1 MSEPV
6 PGGPGDPAGPG
17 EPTRLDDPAG
27 PGEPTG
33 PGDAAG
39 PGDAGLG
46 DTAGSSPAPG
56 GVARY
61 GPGGPGAGISGPGH
75 RPLDVDGDHLGL
87 GDPAVAGP
95 LRIRRRR
102 RRASRR
108 RRIIGRAVLG
118 VGILILLVAGW
129 VGWRTFQAY
138 RALNQAADQVSELQ
152 GSLHGVADIDVPAA
166 RASVALLQNSTA
178 TAVSA
183 TTDPFYRFAGLLP
196 VLGSN
201 LRAVGTIAGTIDQVA
216 RTTAPELLDAATTVT
231 PAAMVPVSG
240 RIPLDPLI
248 SAGAGL
254 QRADEQVAAAQNRID
269 VVDRSRLIG
278 PIGGAVKTL
287 ADKLTTLRSTT
298 ASAARIARL
307 APPMFGASA
316 PRKYLV
322 VFQNLAE
329 PRATGGIFGSYAV
342 LEVNKGALSVSG
354 QGASSRTISSFDP
367 PLPLPPLISPA
378 LYGTLPGVYPTDV
391 NLVPDYPTAAAMF
404 ARMYQ
409 LREGTAVDGVLA
421 IDPVALGYLL
431 SGSKPI
437 DIGRGQQLTATSIT
451 RVLLSTAY
459 QLFPTA
465 GDAPD
470 RDSFVSDAT
479 TKAFTAVTDA
489 PNDPAAEL
497 KGLTR
502 AAGERRL
509 LLWSARPAEQTD
521 LAQTDLSGALGDDSD
536 APTVGV
542 FRNDAT
548 GGKLGYYATGSAE
561 LTSGACPRDPAHAL
575 DLRVTMAS
583 TAPTGG
589 LSPYVLG
596 LAKAGPYVLR
606 TNVLLIGPAGGRL
619 DDIRVGGAAVS
630 VARGEQNSRPVAMVT
645 VDLPPGASKNIT
657 ATVGVRADPA
667 TAVTPRLLL
676 TPGVHP
682 WATTV
687 EPLDSCRR

>member
-6 PGGPGDPAGPG
+6 PGGPDAPDEPGRDQPWAAGGAPDATPTDRTT
-17 EPTRLDDPAG
+17 EPT
-27 PGEPTG
+27 
-33 PGDAAG
+33 
-39 PGDAGLG
+39 
-46 DTAGSSPAPG
+46 G
-56 GVARY
+56 GVARF

-75 RPLDVDGDHLGL
+75 RSLDEDGEHLAF
-87 GDPAVAGP
+87 DPPSARP

-102 RRASRR
+102 RRVSRR
-108 RRIIGRAVLG
+108 RKIIGRTVLG
-118 VGILILLVAGW
+118 VGVLILLIAGW

-138 RALNQAADQVSELQ
+138 RALNQAADQVSALQ

-166 RASVALLQNSTA
+166 RASVALLDSTA

-183 TTDPFYRFAGLLP
+183 TTDPFYRLAGLLP
-196 VLGSN
+196 LVGPN
-201 LRAVGTIAGTIDQVA
+201 LRTVGTIAGTVDDVA
-216 RTTAPELLDAATTVT
+216 RSTAPELLDAATTVT

-248 SAGAGL
+248 AAGAGL
-254 QRADEQVAAAQNRID
+254 QRADDQVAAAQEKID
-269 VVDRSRLIG
+269 GVDRSRLIG
-278 PIGGAVKTL
+278 PIGRAANTL
-287 ADKLTTLRSTT
+287 ADKLITLRSTT

-307 APPMFGASA
+307 APPMLGAAA

-329 PRATGGIFGSYAV
+329 PRTTGGIFGSYAV
-342 LEVNKGALSVSG
+342 LEVNKGAVSVSG
-354 QGASSRTISSFDP
+354 QGASSRTISPFDP
-367 PLPLPPLISPA
+367 PLPLPPLVSPA

-391 NLVPDYPTAAAMF
+391 NLVPDYPTAAALF

-431 SGSKPI
+431 NGSKPI
-437 DIGRGQQLTATSIT
+437 DIGRGQQLTSSNIT
-451 RVLLSTAY
+451 RVLLSTSY

-465 GDAPD
+465 GDAAD

-479 TKAFTAVTDA
+479 AKAFSTVTNN

-502 AAGERRL
+502 SASERRL

-521 LAQTDLSGALGDDSD
+521 LAQTDIAGRLGDDGD
-536 APTVGV
+536 GDGPTVGV

-548 GGKLGYYATGSAE
+548 GGKLSYYATGSGR
-561 LTSGACPRDPAHAL
+561 LTGDSCRDPARAM

-583 TAPTGG
+583 TAPTTG
-589 LSPYVLG
+589 LSEYVLG

-606 TNVLLIGPAGGRL
+606 TNVILVGPVGGRL
-619 DDIRVGGAAVS
+619 DDIRLAGTAVP
-630 VARGEQNSRPVAMVT
+630 VARGEQDGRPVAMVT
-645 VDLPPGASKNIT
+645 VELPPGASKDLT
-657 ATVGVRADPA
+657 ATVGVRTIP
-667 TAVTPRLLL
+667 TASVTPRLLL
-676 TPGVHP
+676 TPGVQP
-682 WATTV
+682 WKTSV
-687 EPLDSCRR
+687 DPLGACRR

>member
-6 PGGPGDPAGPG
+6 PGGPDAPDEPGRDQPWAAGGAPDATPTDRTT
-17 EPTRLDDPAG
+17 EPT
-27 PGEPTG
+27 
-33 PGDAAG
+33 
-39 PGDAGLG
+39 
-46 DTAGSSPAPG
+46 G
-56 GVARY
+56 GVARF

-75 RPLDVDGDHLGL
+75 RSLDEDGEHLAF
-87 GDPAVAGP
+87 DPPSARP

-102 RRASRR
+102 RRVSRR
-108 RRIIGRAVLG
+108 RKIIGRTVLG
-118 VGILILLVAGW
+118 VGVLILLIAGW

-138 RALNQAADQVSELQ
+138 RALNQAADQVSALQ

-166 RASVALLQNSTA
+166 RASVALLQDSTA
-178 TAVSA
+178 TA
-183 TTDPFYRFAGLLP
+183 
-196 VLGSN
+196 
-201 LRAVGTIAGTIDQVA
+201 
-216 RTTAPELLDAATTVT
+216 T

-248 SAGAGL
+248 AAGAGL
-254 QRADEQVAAAQNRID
+254 QRADDQVAAAQEKID
-269 VVDRSRLIG
+269 GVDRSRLIG
-278 PIGGAVKTL
+278 PIGRAANTL
-287 ADKLTTLRSTT
+287 ADKLITLRSTT

-307 APPMFGASA
+307 APPMLGAAA

-329 PRATGGIFGSYAV
+329 PRTTGGIFGSYAV
-342 LEVNKGALSVSG
+342 LEVNKGAVSVSG
-354 QGASSRTISSFDP
+354 QGASSRTISPFDP
-367 PLPLPPLISPA
+367 PLPLPPLVSPA

-391 NLVPDYPTAAAMF
+391 NLVPDYPTAAALF

-431 SGSKPI
+431 NGSKPI
-437 DIGRGQQLTATSIT
+437 DIGRGQQLTSSNIT
-451 RVLLSTAY
+451 RVLLSTSY

-465 GDAPD
+465 GDAAD

-479 TKAFTAVTDA
+479 AKAFSTVTNN

-502 AAGERRL
+502 SASERRL

-521 LAQTDLSGALGDDSD
+521 LAQTDIAGRLGDDGD
-536 APTVGV
+536 GDGPTVGV

-548 GGKLGYYATGSAE
+548 GGKLSYYATGSGR
-561 LTSGACPRDPAHAL
+561 LTGDSCRDPARAM

-583 TAPTGG
+583 TAPTTG
-589 LSPYVLG
+589 LSEYVLG

-606 TNVLLIGPAGGRL
+606 TNVILVGPVGGRL
-619 DDIRVGGAAVS
+619 DDIRLAGTAVP
-630 VARGEQNSRPVAMVT
+630 VARGEQDGRPVAMVT
-645 VDLPPGASKNIT
+645 VELPPGASKDLT
-657 ATVGVRADPA
+657 ATVGVRTIP
-667 TAVTPRLLL
+667 TASVTPRLLL
-676 TPGVHP
+676 TPGVQP
-682 WATTV
+682 WKTSV
-687 EPLDSCRR
+687 DPLGACRR

>member
-1 MSEPV
+1 MTEPV
-6 PGGPGDPAGPG
+6 PGGP
-17 EPTRLDDPAG
+17 DDPGG
-27 PGEPTG
+27 PNDPVG
-33 PGDAAG
+33 PAETPD
-39 PGDAGLG
+39 PGA
-46 DTAGSSPAPG
+46 TAGSSPAPDP
-56 GVARY
+56 VARY

-75 RPLDVDGDHLGL
+75 RPLDFDGN
-87 GDPAVAGP
+87 DPGSGEPALALPG
-95 LRIRRRR
+95 RIRRRR

-108 RRIIGRAVLG
+108 RRIIGRTLLAVG
-118 VGILILLVAGW
+118 VFILLAAAW

-138 RALNQAADQVSELQ
+138 RALNQASDQVSALQ
-152 GSLHGVADIDVPAA
+152 GALHGVADIDVPGA
-166 RASVALLQNSTA
+166 RASVALLQVSTA
-178 TAVSA
+178 SAVSA

-196 VLGSN
+196 VVGAN
-201 LRAVGTIAGTIDQVA
+201 LRAVGTIAGTVDDVA

-231 PAAMVPVSG
+231 PAAMVPVGG

-254 QRADEQVAAAQNRID
+254 QRADDQVAAAQSRIGG
-269 VVDRSRLIG
+269 VNRSRLIG
-278 PIGGAVKTL
+278 PIGQAVDTL
-287 ADKLTTLRSTT
+287 ADKLGTLRSTT

-307 APPMFGASA
+307 GPPMLGATA

-342 LEVNKGALSVSG
+342 LEADRGKLSVSG
-354 QGASSRTISSFDP
+354 QGASSRRITPFDP

-391 NLVPDYPTAAAMF
+391 NLVPDYPTAAALF

-431 SGSKPI
+431 AGSKPI
-437 DIGRGQQLTATSIT
+437 DIGRGQQLTATSIS

-465 GDAPD
+465 GDAPE

-479 TKAFTAVTDA
+479 TKAFAAVTGA

-502 AAGERRL
+502 AADERRL
-509 LLWSARPAEQTD
+509 LLFSTRPAEQTD

-542 FRNDAT
+542 FRDDAT
-548 GGKLGYYATGSAE
+548 GGKLGYYATGSAK
-561 LTSGACPRDPAHAL
+561 LTGDSCQNPAGAM
-575 DLRVTMAS
+575 DLRVTMGS

-606 TNVLLIGPAGGRL
+606 TNVLLVGPVGGRL
-619 DDIRVGGAAVS
+619 TDIQLAGSAVP
-630 VARGEQNSRPVAMVT
+630 VAGGEQNGRPVAMVT
-645 VDLPPGASKNIT
+645 VDLPPGAGKDIT
-657 ATVGVRADPA
+657 AKVGVRADSTA
-667 TAVTPRLLL
+667 TATPRLLL

-682 WATTV
+682 WPTTTDGFGV
-687 EPLDSCRR
+687 CHR